1 MVHPPAPAAGD
12 GPDTALGP
20 AARRDCGVSRDVRWA
35 LAAAAVV
42 TAAFV
47 VASLRL
53 GWMTPVATDS
63 AGVFHDFGGSGAPL
77 FAWWQP
83 HASWGTPMAVTVGAW
98 VIVAGPRVARSVSW
112 RWLPAVSWA
121 ASVGWI
127 VSLAMIDGW
136 TRGITSRL
144 TSRDEYLYE
153 IPRVKSLGPFLSEFT
168 RHIVDGQADSW
179 TTQTSGHPP
188 GALLVFLA
196 LDRVGLGGS
205 IWAAV
210 VCIVVGASATAA
222 ILVALAALT
231 NPETARRCAPFLVL
245 TPAAVWIGVSGDGLF
260 AGVAAWGLVWVAL
273 AATRTGVSRH
283 GYALAAGVTLGA
295 CLYLSYGLVL
305 LAVPMVAI
313 LITTRTLR
321 PLPGVLIGIS
331 AVVAVFTVSGFWWL
345 DGYEMVK
352 IRYWQGI
359 AHQRP
364 FAYWGWAN
372 WASLICA
379 VGLAVPASLNRVLTA
394 ARLRARDPITCLVV
408 GMLAA
413 LVLADLSQMS
423 KAETERI
430 WLPFAV
436 WLTVAAATLP
446 LRTQRWWLLVQALA
460 ALAINSLLLTNW

>member
-1 MVHPPAPAAGD
+1 M
-12 GPDTALGP
+12 
-20 AARRDCGVSRDVRWA
+20 
-35 LAAAAVV
+35 
-42 TAAFV
+42 
-47 VASLRL
+47 
-53 GWMTPVATDS
+53 ATDS

>member
-1 MVHPPAPAAGD
+1 MDHAD
-12 GPDTALGP
+12 L
-20 AARRDCGVSRDVRWA
+20 R
-35 LAAAAVV
+35 
-42 TAAFV
+42 
-47 VASLRL
+47 AS
-53 GWMTPVATDS
+53 
-63 AGVFHDFGGSGAPL
+63 
-77 FAWWQP
+77 
-83 HASWGTPMAVTVGAW
+83 
-98 VIVAGPRVARSVSW
+98 
-112 RWLPAVSWA
+112 
-121 ASVGWI
+121 
-127 VSLAMIDGW
+127 
-136 TRGITSRL
+136 
-144 TSRDEYLYE
+144 
-153 IPRVKSLGPFLSEFT
+153 
-168 RHIVDGQADSW
+168 
-179 TTQTSGHPP
+179 P

-394 ARLRARDPITCLVV
+394 ARLRAWRPDH
-408 GMLAA
+408 
-413 LVLADLSQMS
+413 
-423 KAETERI
+423 
-430 WLPFAV
+430 LPRRRNARC
-436 WLTVAAATLP
+436 TGA
-446 LRTQRWWLLVQALA
+446 R
-460 ALAINSLLLTNW
+460 